1 MKLLNP
7 KVLNTIA
14 QLKSGL
20 IIILLLK
27 WYSSDVISQTAIDPS
42 HYVPLQKNLSQQWNE
57 SLMQDER
64 KFHKGKEL
72 LTIGMPCRGIAAG
85 HLYVSVDGILANWL
99 IANDPYNKGYSIS
112 QLLNFN
118 ATLVPWKVCY
128 QTFCH
133 IGGINQIKNPYIVRK
148 SKITLPC

>member
-1 MKLLNP
+1 MKLLKL
-7 KVLNTIA
+7 KVLNTFP

-27 WYSSDVISQTAIDPS
+27 WFSLDVISQTAIDPS
-42 HYVPLQKNLSQQWNE
+42 HYVPLQKNLSQQWKE

-64 KFHKGKEL
+64 KVYKGKEL
-72 LTIGMPCRGIAAG
+72 LTIGMPCRGIEVG
-85 HLYVSVDGILANWL
+85 QLYVSVDGIMANWL
-99 IANDPYNKGYSIS
+99 IANDPYNKVYNIS

-118 ATLVPWKVCY
+118 TTLVPWKVCY

-133 IGGINQIKNPYIVRK
+133 IGGINQIRNPYIVQK
-148 SKITLPC
+148 LKIT